1 MSANIILTKPR
12 SPHMIEFVT
21 DQSDPHFTNVL
32 MRKVKTGAVVCSH
45 LILTSD
51 VQQWQSM
58 YEGDGFKTITN
69 NEDNERK

>member
-1 MSANIILTKPR
+1 MSANIILKKPR
-12 SPHMIEFVT
+12 SQHMIEFTV

-58 YEGDGFKTITN
+58 YEKDGYKN
-69 NEDNERK
+69 NSNE

>member
-1 MSANIILTKPR
+1 
-12 SPHMIEFVT
+12 MIEFTT

-58 YEGDGFKTITN
+58 YEKDGYKN
-69 NEDNERK
+69 NSNE

>member
-58 YEGDGFKTITN
+58 YEKDGYKN
-69 NEDNERK
+69 NSNE

>member
-1 MSANIILTKPR
+1 MSANITLTKTR
-12 SPHMIEFVT
+12 SPHMIEFTT
-21 DQSDPHFTNVL
+21 DQSGPHFTNVL

-58 YEGDGFKTITN
+58 YEKDGYKN
-69 NEDNERK
+69 NSNE